1 MGTSRRLNVA
11 SGRQLEKLA
20 HYSRALRVGDTVL
33 QSGTTAIDRQGN
45 VHGEGDVARQVDAI
59 IEEGIARG
67 LRTIGLPWEMAS
79 VEGHDGFYQT
89 GRISSERFRQ
99 TPVERLAH
107 ELVHA
112 SILAQLQ

>member
-1 MGTSRRLNVA
+1 VRWSPPA
-11 SGRQLEKLA
+11 QIA
-20 HYSRALRVGDTVL
+20 TVL
-33 QSGTTAIDRQGN
+33 GSMGPERASWVVDLPTAD
-45 VHGEGDVARQVDAI
+45 AKQVDALI
-59 IEEGIARG
+59 DAGIARG
-67 LRTIGLPWEMAS
+67 LRTIGLPWETAN

-112 SILAQLQ
+112 SILAQLR

>member
-1 MGTSRRLNVA
+1 MGPERA
-11 SGRQLEKLA
+11 SWVVDLP
-20 HYSRALRVGDTVL
+20 
-33 QSGTTAIDRQGN
+33 TAD
-45 VHGEGDVARQVDAI
+45 ARQVDAI

-67 LRTIGLPWEMAS
+67 LRTIGLPWETAS

-89 GRISSERFRQ
+89 GRISSVRFRQ